1 MKKETGCLG
10 AKKQKHTYIND
21 RHPNNVN
28 RDTEIVQPRYRPDT
42 VMIEQAVRDQD
53 SGVDQPDRR
62 GGGPKSQEGRDEQ
75 RTTVVHGGQSGNEA
89 DDIEP
94 SGEPPDATPA

>member
-1 MKKETGCLG
+1 MG

-42 VMIEQAVRDQD
+42 VMIEQPVRDQD
-53 SGVDQPDRR
+53 GGVDEQDHRVVDRSSKRGVTNSAQP
-62 GGGPKSQEGRDEQ
+62 
-75 RTTVVHGGQSGNEA
+75 
-89 DDIEP
+89 
-94 SGEPPDATPA
+94 